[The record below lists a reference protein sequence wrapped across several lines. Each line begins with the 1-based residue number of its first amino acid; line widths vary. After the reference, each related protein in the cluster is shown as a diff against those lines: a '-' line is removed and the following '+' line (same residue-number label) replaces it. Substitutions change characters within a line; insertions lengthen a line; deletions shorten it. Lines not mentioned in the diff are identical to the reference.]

1 MTARDHVEVPE
12 LSVLLREHRRD
23 RIRALRDLP
32 GSEAVT
38 FAARRMLYTDRDARV
53 RAAAARRL
61 GSVRES
67 VVESWLLDALG
78 DHSPLVRDA
87 ILRALARV
95 GSMASASV
103 LRGLVER
110 DEMWWIRRGAIYA
123 LAAVAGA
130 AELETFT
137 RALGDPFWRVR
148 HAAVRVLAVLG
159 ARDAQVRDEIL
170 AEPPSSALV
179 FLRAAW
185 GPVALEAPVRAE
197 TRSSLP
203 AHLLDPDP
211 AVVTARLL
219 VDREVSAVAL
229 VELLCDPHAPL
240 RVLAAERIAASG
252 DPEAYRAALDWLEE
266 PRIPH
271 VVRTVHRLLD
281 GLGDAAAELATAVLQ
296 SSVTTARP
304 GATRWAIGWTYASRF
319 EALVPAVR
327 TAARAGETS
336 VRLVALPLV
345 ATDELASWGTYPH
358 CPRELADEIAV
369 ELHGRHTPDSHA
381 ALLALPAWSARTR
394 ALQLDVLARRGEWA
408 LVEPAVLDPHHGP
421 RAIAARWLVRAC
433 RVDPTVIA
441 GDRDPAV
448 REASLNIDTA
458 AAAVSDPDPWVR
470 RAAMR
475 LLAQEAPLTAG
486 SEATTEATLCALGS
500 NDPWLRAEACR
511 MPIVT
516 ETHLAVVLDRLAD
529 RDEAVRSAAL
539 DALEHLAASDE
550 RVRALLVTDIAPS
563 TRAQAHAWLVRRLD
577 DSAAE
582 LAGAALASES
592 EPRVRRILEAVV
604 SSGSSRDLEMRD
616 HEIDSTARPSSI
628 DEHDADAT
636 EHIETPR
643 SSIERRA
650 FGRAG
655 FDVAPLAIS
664 GAYDLSARGLAATR
678 EAGVDLYFWE
688 SGYDELALFLRGK
701 PQRSRTR
708 VITGSYH
715 ADARS
720 IRIDVDRAL
729 HQLRRDRLDA
739 FLLFWTRSPARL
751 DAEAF
756 GVLDDLKR
764 EGKIGAAGFSTHHRE
779 LAREA
784 IEARPWDVVMIRH
797 SAAHPGIE
805 RELLPAASE
814 HGTAI
819 VTFSA
824 LCYGR
829 LLTGPNAP
837 SASECYRYSM
847 AQPGVVAC
855 ISAPRRYRE
864 AVENV
869 AILREPALTAERIEE
884 LRVHGAGV
892 RAESQRFNT
901 LLRQP
906 TRDAAAAA
914 RELLAAELPPTDGV
928 PRRLPVATPAKRSR
942 SRLGATRRGAR

>member
-1 MTARDHVEVPE
+1 MTE
-12 LSVLLREHRRD
+12 LSALLHEDRRD
-23 RIRALRDLP
+23 RVRALRDLP
-32 GSEAVT
+32 ASEAVM

-61 GSVRES
+61 GSVREA
-67 VVESWLLDALG
+67 VVEGWLLDALA
-78 DHSPLVRDA
+78 DRSPMVRDA
-87 ILRALARV
+87 ILRALSRV
-95 GSMASASV
+95 GSTASANV
-103 LRGLVER
+103 LRGLVEH

-130 AELETFT
+130 SEVATFT

-170 AEPPSSALV
+170 TEPPSSALV

-185 GPVALEAPVRAE
+185 GPVALEAPVRAA
-197 TRSSLP
+197 TTSRLP

-252 DPEAYRAALDWLEE
+252 DHEAYRAALDWLEE

-281 GLGDAAAELATAVLQ
+281 GLGDAAAELATVALDRTVAT
-296 SSVTTARP
+296 SRP
-304 GATRWAIGWTYASRF
+304 GATRWAIGWTLATRF
-319 EALVPAVR
+319 EALVPAAR
-327 TAARAGETS
+327 EAARAGDAS
-336 VRLVALPLV
+336 VRTVAVPLLET
-345 ATDELASWGTYPH
+345 AELASWAMDPA
-358 CPRELADEIAV
+358 CSRELADEIAV
-369 ELHGRHTPDSHA
+369 ELHGRHSADSHA
-381 ALLALPAWSARTR
+381 ALLALPARSARTR
-394 ALQLDVLARRGEWA
+394 ALQLDVLARSGEWK
-408 LVEPAVLDPHHGP
+408 LVEPAVFDPHHGP
-421 RAIAARWLVRAC
+421 RAIAARWLVRAG
-433 RVDPTVIA
+433 RVDPALVA
-441 GDRDPAV
+441 SDRDPAV
-448 REASLNIDTA
+448 REAGLHGQTATA
-458 AAAVSDPDPWVR
+458 ALADPDPWVR

-475 LLAQEAPLTAG
+475 LLTESSVTA
-486 SEATTEATLCALGS
+486 SEAAIGALAS
-500 NDPWLRAEACR
+500 SDPWLRAEACR
-511 MPIVT
+511 IAITGPA
-516 ETHLAVVLDRLAD
+516 HLARVLDLLGD
-529 RDEAVRSAAL
+529 RDEAVRAAAL
-539 DALEHLAASDE
+539 GALERLPSDDQ
-550 RVRALLVTDIAPS
+550 VRALLETELEPA
-563 TRAQAHAWLVRRLD
+563 TRVHAHAWLARRLD
-577 DSAAE
+577 DAAGE
-582 LAGAALASES
+582 HARAALAHES
-592 EPRVRRILEAVV
+592 DPRVRRLLGAV
-604 SSGSSRDLEMRD
+604 SG
-616 HEIDSTARPSSI
+616 TAVAEPAIEVRPVR
-628 DEHDADAT
+628 APAPPPVRAPV
-636 EHIETPR
+636 PR
-643 SSIERRA
+643 RQ

-655 FDVAPLAIS
+655 FEVAPLAIS
-664 GAYDLSARGLAATR
+664 GAFDLSSRALAMTR

-688 SGYDELALFLRGK
+688 SGYDELALFLRAK
-701 PQRSRTR
+701 SQRDAR

-739 FLLFWTRSPARL
+739 FLLFWTRSAARL
-751 DAEAF
+751 DAETF

-784 IEARPWDVVMIRH
+784 IEAQPWDVVMIRH

-805 RELLPAASE
+805 RELLPVARE
-814 HGTAI
+814 RNTAI
-819 VTFSA
+819 ITFSA

-837 SASECYRYSM
+837 TASECYRYTL

-869 AILREPALTAERIEE
+869 AILREPPLTDERIAE

-892 RAESQRFNT
+892 RVESQRFNT

-914 RELLAAELPPTDGV
+914 RELLATELPPTDSV
-928 PRRLPVATPAKRSR
+928 PRKLPVATSAKRSR

>member
-1 MTARDHVEVPE
+1 MIANE
-12 LSVLLREHRRD
+12 LSALLHEDRRD
-23 RIRALRDLP
+23 RVRALRDLP
-32 GSEAVT
+32 ASEAVM

-61 GSVRES
+61 GSVREPI
-67 VVESWLLDALG
+67 VEGWLADALA
-78 DHSPLVRDA
+78 DRSPMVRDA
-87 ILRALARV
+87 ILRALSRV
-95 GSMASASV
+95 GSSASANT
-103 LRGLVER
+103 LRGLVEH

-130 AELETFT
+130 AELATFT

-170 AEPPSSALV
+170 TEPPSSALV

-185 GPVALEAPVRAE
+185 GPVALEAPARAA
-197 TRSSLP
+197 TTSRLP

-219 VDREVSAVAL
+219 ADREVSAVAL

-252 DPEAYRAALDWLEE
+252 DHDAYRAALDWLEE

-281 GLGDAAAELATAVLQ
+281 GLGDAAAELAAVALDR
-296 SSVTTARP
+296 SIATSRP
-304 GATRWAIGWTYASRF
+304 GAARWAIGWTLATRF
-319 EALVPAVR
+319 EALVPAAR
-327 TAARAGETS
+327 DAARACDAS
-336 VRLVALPLV
+336 VRAVAIPLL
-345 ATDELASWGTYPH
+345 ATDELASWATDPA
-358 CPRELADEIAV
+358 CSRELADEIAV
-369 ELHGRHTPDSHA
+369 ELHGRHSPDSHA
-381 ALLALPAWSARTR
+381 ALLALPARSARTR
-394 ALQLDVLARRGEWA
+394 ALQLDVLARSSEWN
-408 LVEPAVLDPHHGP
+408 LVEPAVFDPHHGP
-421 RAIAARWLVRAC
+421 RAIAARWLVRAG
-433 RVDPTVIA
+433 RVDPMLVA
-441 GDRDPAV
+441 SDRDPAV
-448 REASLNIDTA
+448 REAGLHGETA
-458 AAAVSDPDPWVR
+458 AAALADPDPWVR

-475 LLAQEAPLTAG
+475 LLTESTVTA
-486 SEATTEATLCALGS
+486 TEATIAALGS

-511 MPIVT
+511 IAISDHA
-516 ETHLAVVLDRLAD
+516 HLARILELLGD
-529 RDEAVRSAAL
+529 RDEAVRAAAL
-539 DALEHLAASDE
+539 GALERLPSDDQ
-550 RVRALLVTDIAPS
+550 VRALLATELDPA
-563 TRAQAHAWLVRRLD
+563 TRVHAHAWLARRLD
-577 DSAAE
+577 DRAGN
-582 LAGAALASES
+582 LAREALANETD
-592 EPRVRRILEAVV
+592 PRVRRLLGAVA
-604 SSGSSRDLEMRD
+604 GSPVVESIE
-616 HEIDSTARPSSI
+616 ARP
-628 DEHDADAT
+628 ERA
-636 EHIETPR
+636 PR
-643 SSIERRA
+643 EIHEAAPRISANVTRRP

-655 FDVAPLAIS
+655 FEVAPLAIS
-664 GAYDLSARGLAATR
+664 GAFDLSARALAMTR
-678 EAGVDLYFWE
+678 DAGVDLYFWE
-688 SGYDELALFLRGK
+688 SGYDELALFLRAK
-701 PQRSRTR
+701 PQRDTR

-751 DAEAF
+751 DAETF
-756 GVLDDLKR
+756 GVLADLKR

-784 IEARPWDVVMIRH
+784 IEAQPWDVVMIRH

-805 RELLPAASE
+805 RELLPVARE
-814 HGTAI
+814 RNTAI
-819 VTFSA
+819 ITFSA

-869 AILREPALTAERIEE
+869 AILREPPLTEERIAE
-884 LRVHGAGV
+884 LRIHGAGV
-892 RAESQRFNT
+892 RVESQRFNT

-914 RELLAAELPPTDGV
+914 RELLAAELPPADSV
-928 PRRLPVATPAKRSR
+928 PRRLPVATSAKRSR